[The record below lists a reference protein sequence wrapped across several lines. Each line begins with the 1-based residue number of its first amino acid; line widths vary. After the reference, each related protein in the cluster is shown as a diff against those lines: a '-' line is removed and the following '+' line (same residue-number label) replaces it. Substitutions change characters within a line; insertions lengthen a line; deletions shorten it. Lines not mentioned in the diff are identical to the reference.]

1 MKKLKLKFDFNIML
15 LLFALIPLLT
25 SVIIISMVIVSKS
38 SNELKETTHNAM
50 LTAVEEIGASFD
62 NNTENAK
69 TIMLAYASAP
79 VIKEYLANPNDAA
92 LAAKAEEYTIEYFG
106 KLDGWE
112 GIYLAD
118 WNSQVLAHPAP
129 PVVGRV
135 MREGDALESLRNS
148 MLSAEDGVYNVGIIT
163 SPASGELIMSM
174 YAPIFDGDTP
184 IGYVGAGT
192 YVNSVAAKISDV
204 SSLGL
209 STAYVYFVDSQGTML
224 YHPDESKIGNA
235 VENAAVK
242 SLVEKISK
250 GEHPTPECVEYEY
263 KGAMKYA
270 AYYVDAQNHYIA
282 VVTADEADAL
292 SQIKQIRIVAL
303 IIALVMVVAF
313 SILVILIAKIIV
325 KPLRAVSR
333 AIQETSEGKLDADL
347 NINSKVYETKM
358 LIDSATLLQDK
369 LNTIIGSTKTIAE
382 DLRNGAFSVNQLAQT
397 SADETS
403 QIANA
408 VNELATG
415 ANSMAENVQN
425 INIEIISIGDN
436 IDSISE
442 NATTLVNLSNSIQS
456 LNEEAT
462 EYMNNVATS
471 SQQSVDSVNDIS
483 AQITETNNAISVIRE
498 AVDMITSIASQTN
511 LLALNA
517 SIEAARAGDAG
528 RGFAV
533 VAEEIGSLSNQ
544 SNQSANDIRAIVNN
558 IIEQSSKSVKLSG
571 KVAEIITQ
579 EQEFISGAQAKFEAL
594 NSEINNSLT
603 EIKNISEKTEALNEA
618 KEQIVGA
625 VSELSAISEENAA
638 STQQVTASV
647 TTISEDVE
655 TINAN
660 SETTRDLSGQ
670 LTETVDYFN

>member
-1 MKKLKLKFDFNIML
+1 MKKFKLKFDFNLML
-15 LLFALIPLLT
+15 LLFALIPLIT
-25 SVIIISMVIVSKS
+25 ASVIVSVVIVNNS
-38 SNELKETTHNAM
+38 SKELKQSTHNAM
-50 LTAVEEIGASFD
+50 LTAAEEIGASFD

-69 TIMLAYASAP
+69 TMMQTYASAP
-79 VIKEYLANPNDAA
+79 VIKEYLANPGNAD
-92 LAAKAEEYTIEYFG
+92 LAAKAEQYTVDFYSH
-106 KLDGWE
+106 LNGWE

-118 WNSQVLAHPAP
+118 WNTQVLTHSNAGAIGM
-129 PVVGRV
+129 VL
-135 MREGDALESLRNS
+135 REGDSLETLRNNI
-148 MLSAEDGVYNVGIIT
+148 LSTDGGVFNVGIIT
-163 SPASGELIMSM
+163 SPASGQLVMSM

-184 IGYVGAGT
+184 IGFVGAGT
-192 YVNSVAAKISDV
+192 FVNDVANKISDV

-209 STAYVYFVDSQGTML
+209 SSAYVYFVDSQGTML

-235 VENAAVK
+235 VENEAVK
-242 SLVEKISK
+242 NLVAKIAA
-250 GEHPTPECVEYEY
+250 GEHPTPECVEYKY

-270 AYYVDAQNHYIA
+270 AYYVDAENHYIA
-282 VVTADEADAL
+282 VVTADETDAL
-292 SQIKQIRIVAL
+292 AAINQIKIVAL
-303 IIALVMVVAF
+303 IIVIIMVIAF
-313 SILVILIAKIIV
+313 SIIVVLFARVVV
-325 KPLRAVSR
+325 KPLRAVTK
-333 AIQETSEGKLDADL
+333 AIQETSEGRLDADTD
-347 NINSKVYETKM
+347 ITSITYETNL
-358 LIDSATLLQDK
+358 LIDSAKTLQEKLQ
-369 LNTIIGSTKTIAE
+369 TIIGNTKLIAE
-382 DLRNGAFSVNQLAQT
+382 DLKNGAYSVNQLAQT

-415 ANSMAENVQN
+415 ATSMAENVQN
-425 INIEIISIGDN
+425 INMEIMTMGDN
-436 IDSISE
+436 IDSISG
-442 NATTLVNLSNSIQS
+442 NAATLVKLSNSIQE

-483 AQITETNNAISVIRE
+483 QQIGETNNAISVIRE

-544 SNQSANDIRAIVNN
+544 SNQSASDIRAIVNN
-558 IIEQSSKSVKLSG
+558 IIEQSTRSVKLSS

-579 EQEFISGAQAKFEAL
+579 EQEYISGAQAKFEAL
-594 NSEINNSLT
+594 NAEINNSLE
-603 EIKNISEKTEALNEA
+603 EIRYISEKTDTLNAAKDTIVEAVA
-618 KEQIVGA
+618 
-625 VSELSAISEENAA
+625 ELSAISEENAA
-638 STQQVTASV
+638 STQEVTASV
-647 TTISEDVE
+647 TTISEDVQ